1 MFNVNEMS
9 TIPRS
14 TLLPCRKVFTNTL
27 LEIARTDRQVVALTS
42 DARGSVTLDEF
53 AKVLPQQFVET
64 GIAEQNAVGIAAG
77 LASCGHKVF
86 VCGPAC
92 FYTSRALEQVKID
105 VAYTGYPVKII
116 GVSGGVAYGH
126 LGSSHTC
133 LHDIAVL
140 RTFPNM
146 HVVIPCD
153 AKETEKLT
161 RLLPDYAFPAYVR
174 LGRNAVPDVY
184 ENDDFE
190 FTIGK
195 ANKIRCGKDVSIIA
209 TGECVFH
216 ALKAAEML
224 AADGIEASV
233 LNMHTLK
240 PADTEAIL
248 AEARSTGR
256 IITVEEHSIFGGLGA
271 IVAEVVSQNC
281 PVPVKIIGF
290 PDENVIHAKPLDIF
304 HHYGLDSQGI
314 YQTTINFLKP

>member
-1 MFNVNEMS
+1 MS
-9 TIPRS
+9 TIQGSNRV
-14 TLLPCRKVFTNTL
+14 PCRKVFTNTL
-27 LEIARTDRQVVALTS
+27 LEIARTDKDVIVLTS
-42 DARGSVTLDEF
+42 DARGSVTLEEF
-53 AKVLPQQFVET
+53 AQVLPHQFVEV

-92 FYTSRALEQVKID
+92 FYMTRALEQVKID
-105 VAYTGYPVKII
+105 VAYTGYHVKII
-116 GVSGGVAYGH
+116 GVSGGVAYGN
-126 LGSSHTC
+126 LGSTHTC

-146 HVVIPCD
+146 HIVFPCD
-153 AKETEKLT
+153 ARETQKLT
-161 RLLPDYAFPAYVR
+161 RLLPDYAHPAYVR

-190 FTIGK
+190 FLIGK
-195 ANKIRCGKDVSIIA
+195 ANKLRSGNDMSIIA

-216 ALKAAEML
+216 ALRAAEML
-224 AADGIEASV
+224 AADGIEATV

-240 PADTEAIL
+240 PADTDAII

-271 IVAEVVSQNC
+271 IVSEIVSQNC
-281 PVPVKIIGF
+281 PVPVKIIGI
-290 PDENVIHAKPLDIF
+290 PDEHVIHAKPLEIF
-304 HHYGLDSQGI
+304 HHYGLDSHGI
-314 YQTTINFLKP
+314 YQTAKDFFKP